1 MTHQTY
7 TQTELE
13 AMTVSQLKTIAGQ
26 LGTLPD
32 GDKRVKRNWVSAVL
46 DHQIL
51 EKSSRSSRKSTE
63 TQSQQQVQE
72 RLQVVGKVVEK
83 SETENAESSPSN
95 GLTTATTHGSESSRK
110 SSRSS
115 QPTAAIDN
123 PPPEP
128 NVPASRKVGY
138 SIVLIVLAA
147 ILYAVCLVPL
157 GLGILTYRLV
167 GWCRQRFGNQ
177 ARSSRSSRIDYFPF
191 PA

>member
-1 MTHQTY
+1 MTRQTY

-26 LGTLPD
+26 LGTVPD

-46 DHQIL
+46 DHQII

-72 RLQVVGKVVEK
+72 RLPVVGKVVEVFNQP
-83 SETENAESSPSN
+83 TPSPS
-95 GLTTATTHGSESSRK
+95 
-110 SSRSS
+110 
-115 QPTAAIDN
+115 PTND
-123 PPPEP
+123 
-128 NVPASRKVGY
+128 PAGRKVGY
-138 SIVLIVLAA
+138 AIVLIALAA
-147 ILYAVCLVPL
+147 ILYAVCLVPI
-157 GLGILTYRLV
+157 GLGILTYRSV